1 MQDDAVYVWMQR
13 FGQVFGSIIMQGHW
27 FGQAGYL
34 DFNRRELLW
43 AQRRKARIFHR
54 SLYSTLLYVKREGL
68 IGLQAA
74 NASTQLAML
83 GEGDEAGTILLQS
96 WW

>member
-1 MQDDAVYVWMQR
+1 
-13 FGQVFGSIIMQGHW
+13 MQGHW